1 MAGYEGG
8 NRVAVKSPFAAACL
22 VICAAA
28 PLALAEGLS
37 QAEFA
42 KLHEELSPERAA
54 WEAVPWKLSITEAC
68 ALAAKEHKPV
78 YMLVR
83 SGHPLGCV

>member
-1 MAGYEGG
+1 VHVKL
-8 NRVAVKSPFAAACL
+8 RFVVAFLAVAAT
-22 VICAAA
+22 V

-37 QAEFA
+37 QVEFE
-42 KLHEELSPERAA
+42 KLHADLSPERAA
-54 WEAVPWKLSITEAC
+54 WEAVPWKLSITEAS
-68 ALAAKEHKPV
+68 ALAAKERKPV

>member
-1 MAGYEGG
+1 MP
-8 NRVAVKSPFAAACL
+8 VKLQFVAACL
-22 VICAAA
+22 VVAVAA

-37 QAEFA
+37 QAEFE

-54 WEAVPWKLSITEAC
+54 WEAVPWQLSLTEAC
-68 ALAAKEHKPV
+68 ALAAKERKPV